1 MSKGKVE
8 MEKVTHPRTGHE
20 GPEWEQMCSF
30 SLPSTSALDGGGWST
45 SRPGTHCT
53 GGWVGN
59 SAGLEGCGKPRPHR
73 DSIPVPS
80 SP

>member
-1 MSKGKVE
+1 MKSQRGADVWLYSSFNLGARWGWVVN
-8 MEKVTHPRTGHE
+8 VTPWSLYPRE
-20 GPEWEQMCSF
+20 
-30 SLPSTSALDGGGWST
+30 
-45 SRPGTHCT
+45 RPGTHCT

-59 SAGLEGCGKPRPHR
+59 SAGLEGCGKPRPYR